1 MVLANSSKP
10 GRSQETVLEVRNLTK
25 VFGSGKNMTVAVDNV
40 SFSVARGE
48 VLSLLGESGSG
59 KTTTARMLLGLMTPT
74 SGTILFR
81 GRDLSTFH
89 KKSEMREYWTHV
101 QAVFQDPFSSFNSF
115 YSVKRFLTNAFRLL
129 PQQLTEDEKHARIQE
144 AMRNVGLNADEL
156 LNKRPHEL
164 SGGQRQ
170 RIMIA
175 RVLLINPDV
184 LIADEPTS
192 MIDASSRAG
201 ILNILLDLRE
211 KLGMTILFITHDI
224 GLAYYT
230 SDRLL
235 IMNRGKLVE
244 QGPADDIINNPKDN
258 YTKQLL
264 NDVPVL
270 TRKWDLAA
278 E

>member
-1 MVLANSSKP
+1 MVLAKSERRNLN
-10 GRSQETVLEVRNLTK
+10 RDTILDVRNLTK
-25 VFGSGKNMTVAVDNV
+25 VFGSGRNATVAVDNI
-40 SFSVARGE
+40 SFSIKRGE
-48 VLSLLGESGSG
+48 VISLLGESGSG
-59 KTTTARMLLGLMTPT
+59 KTTTARMLLKLMQPT
-74 SGTILFR
+74 SGTILFS
-81 GRDLSTFH
+81 GRDITSLKGRQES
-89 KKSEMREYWTHV
+89 KKYWTHV

-115 YSVKRFLTNAFRLL
+115 YSVRTFLGNAFRLL
-129 PQQLTEDEKHARIQE
+129 PHQPSAQEKEAMIQE
-144 AMRNVGLNADEL
+144 CMKNVGLNADEL
-156 LNKRPHEL
+156 LDKRPHEL

-201 ILNILLDLRE
+201 ILNLLLNLRE
-211 KLGMTILFITHDI
+211 TMGMTIMFITHDI

-235 IMNRGKLVE
+235 IMSQGKIVE
-244 QGPADDIINNPKDN
+244 QGDADEVITNPKDE
-258 YTKQLL
+258 YTKRLM

-270 TRKWDLAA
+270 ERQWDL
-278 E
+278 

>member
-1 MVLANSSKP
+1 MVLANSNRPES
-10 GRSQETVLEVRNLTK
+10 RETILEIRNLTK
-25 VFGSGKNMTVAVDNV
+25 VFGSGKDAVTAVDNV
-40 SFSVARGE
+40 SFSIARGE
-48 VLSLLGESGSG
+48 ILSLLGESGSG
-59 KTTTARMLLGLMTPT
+59 KTTVARMLLGLTKPT

-81 GRDLSTFH
+81 GRDISTYG
-89 KKSEMREYWTHV
+89 KKEMRKYWTHV
-101 QAVFQDPFSSFNSF
+101 QAVFQDPFASFNSF
-115 YSVKRFLTNAFRLL
+115 YSIRRFLNNAFRLL
-129 PQQLTEDEKHARIQE
+129 PEQLTEEEKDARIHE
-144 AMRNVGLNADEL
+144 AMHNVGLNADEL

-192 MIDASSRAG
+192 MIDASSRVG
-201 ILNILLDLRE
+201 ILNILMELRE
-211 KLGMTILFITHDI
+211 KLGMTIMFITHDI

-235 IMNRGKLVE
+235 VMHHGKLVE
-244 QGPADDIINNPKDN
+244 QGTADEVINNPKDS
-258 YTKQLL
+258 YTQRLL

-270 TRKWDLAA
+270 TRKWDIAM
-278 E
+278 EE

>member
-1 MVLANSSKP
+1 MLANSDQ
-10 GRSQETVLEVRNLTK
+10 RRLNQDTILDVRNLTK
-25 VFGSGKNMTVAVDNV
+25 VFGTGKHATVAVDNV
-40 SFSVARGE
+40 SFSVRRGE

-59 KTTTARMLLGLMTPT
+59 KTTTARMLLKLTEPT
-74 SGTILFR
+74 SGTILFN
-81 GRDLSTFH
+81 GRDITSIRTR
-89 KKSEMREYWTHV
+89 KETTEYWTHV

-115 YSVKRFLTNAFRLL
+115 YSVRTFLTNAFRLL
-129 PQQLTEDEKHARIQE
+129 PTQPSESQKESMIQE

-156 LNKRPHEL
+156 LSKRPHEL

-175 RVLLINPDV
+175 RVLLINPDI

-201 ILNILLDLRE
+201 ILNILLSLRE
-211 KLGMTILFITHDI
+211 KFGMTIIFITHDI

-244 QGPADDIINNPKDN
+244 QGTADEVITNPKDE
-258 YTKQLL
+258 YTKRLM

-270 TRKWDLAA
+270 ERKWDI
-278 E
+278 